1 MRSLYPLRTRD
12 LLWTVLF
19 AASLYLLWLIRHT
32 VLLIYL
38 ALIFAV
44 VLVPAVRKVERIRI
58 GSWSPGHGAAVA
70 LLLIAFVA
78 SITVLGFTFV
88 PPILADTQQLAYDL
102 PAQLQKTWARLGEL
116 PFIARLLRDGFPPAG
131 ILQGMSGHVLA
142 AAKALAGATTDLALI
157 IVMAA
162 YFIVDGVTAFH
173 WTMKLVPRDQ
183 RPQLGSALHEAAGRA
198 QRWLIG
204 QLLLMLILGCA
215 TAVVFGLLKIRYFY
229 ALALFAGISNFI
241 PFIGPIASLTLG
253 VVVAAI
259 DSWMKVL
266 GVVIFYAVYQQIESA
281 YLSPRIMKAQVG
293 LPGIAVIVALAI
305 GSALAGLAGAMAAV
319 PTAALVAAL
328 ADEYTTKKAAS
339 SEISRQAP

>member
-1 MRSLYPLRTRD
+1 M
-12 LLWTVLF
+12 VLF
-19 AASLYLLWLIRHT
+19 AASLYLFWLIRHT
-32 VLLIYL
+32 LLLIYL

-44 VLVPAVRKVERIRI
+44 VLVPAVRKIQRLHVGR
-58 GSWSPGHGAAVA
+58 WSPGHGAAVA
-70 LLLIAFVA
+70 LLLIAFIA
-78 SITVLGFTFV
+78 TITILGFTFV
-88 PPILADTQQLAYDL
+88 PPILADIQHLAHDL
-102 PAQLQKTWARLGEL
+102 PSQVQEIWARLREL
-116 PFIARLLRDGFPPAG
+116 PFIARFLRDGFPSAG
-131 ILQGMSGHVLA
+131 ILQGMSGQVLA
-142 AAKALAGATTDLALI
+142 AAKALAGTTADLALI

-162 YFIVDGVTAFH
+162 YFIVDGGTAFQ
-173 WTMKLVPRDQ
+173 WAMKLVPRDQ
-183 RPQLGSALHEAAGRA
+183 RPQLGAALHEAAERA
-198 QRWLIG
+198 QRWLVA

-229 ALALFAGISNFI
+229 ALALFAGVSNFI

-293 LPGIAVIVALAI
+293 LPGIAVIVALAL
-305 GSALAGLAGAMAAV
+305 GSALAGFAGAMAAV

-328 ADEYTTKKAAS
+328 ADAYATKQAARA
-339 SEISRQAP
+339 EISGQDP